1 MTRTLQKRPPKGQG
15 RGGGFLA
22 SATFRPPPAMPK
34 KWPFHGETVLN
45 QNLPASPSRRSR
57 EGKKVKKIFCPSAA
71 ADNPG
76 EK

>member
-1 MTRTLQKRPPKGQG
+1 
-15 RGGGFLA
+15 
-22 SATFRPPPAMPK
+22 MPK

-71 ADNPG
+71 ADNPA